1 MKTLSF
7 FFKEKYPL
15 KNLTIQHPEIVS
27 LVSEAI
33 TDENSFFFFF
43 ERPHKHN
50 LYLSICCNSSNCH
63 FVQPVTFVTYVH
75 TQERTVHIEFSTLP
89 GSGSQ
94 GSLGTCKEALGTSF
108 LLTPE
113 DRQELPYRPWL
124 FSAGVDGGPSHN
136 VRK

>member
-1 MKTLSF
+1 MFTANVNISIS
-7 FFKEKYPL
+7 
-15 KNLTIQHPEIVS
+15 NLGHRDAPYFT
-27 LVSEAI
+27 
-33 TDENSFFFFF
+33 
-43 ERPHKHN
+43 
-50 LYLSICCNSSNCH
+50 
-63 FVQPVTFVTYVH
+63 
-75 TQERTVHIEFSTLP
+75 P